1 MNSRAIEIPAIPAPT
16 MQMSACR
23 VESAAM
29 DLASVNTQQPPLLQ
43 HRGHAGTMMLQ
54 PRPEHEH
61 RPKMVNAISPAG
73 EMFVPLRSDRI
84 WVQQSLLA
92 DATWV
97 QQVLGPLPQGSSE
110 PRAQR

>member
-29 DLASVNTQQPPLLQ
+29 DLASVNTQRPPILNEPSGGGG
-43 HRGHAGTMMLQ
+43 RIMVDARTMMLQ

-61 RPKMVNAISPAG
+61 RPKMVNPISPAG
-73 EMFVPLRSDRI
+73 EMFVPHHPDRI
-84 WVQQSLLA
+84 WLQQPLLA

-97 QQVLGPLPQGSSE
+97 Q
-110 PRAQR
+110 